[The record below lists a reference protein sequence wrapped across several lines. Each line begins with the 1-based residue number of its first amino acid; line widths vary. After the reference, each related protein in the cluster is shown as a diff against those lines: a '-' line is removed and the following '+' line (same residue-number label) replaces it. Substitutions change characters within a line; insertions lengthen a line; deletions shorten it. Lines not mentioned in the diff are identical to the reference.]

1 MTHKTTVNNN
11 NSRQTRSAVNAQQDT
26 SFEAFVSDELSSQ
39 TAFEKLKSERR
50 KVEDAIAQVNKNI
63 ASARRG
69 LQTNQRISSPFSAW
83 ETKRLSLVKQLREL
97 ETETQKE
104 RERRRRIDE
113 SAKRDLAS
121 RGDLYLGFYFM
132 VAAKAILPV
141 SAYDRVKDAALAEYS
156 ALRTEIRERLRK

>member
-1 MTHKTTVNNN
+1 MDMGEHGKQKQTDRKAR
-11 NSRQTRSAVNAQQDT
+11 SQRQRHRERDRRIEGQR
-26 SFEAFVSDELSSQ
+26 DE
-39 TAFEKLKSERR
+39 
-50 KVEDAIAQVNKNI
+50 
-63 ASARRG
+63 
-69 LQTNQRISSPFSAW
+69 
-83 ETKRLSLVKQLREL
+83 
-97 ETETQKE
+97 ETQKE
-104 RERRRRIDE
+104 REHRSRIDE